1 MVRCPCA
8 IPLSAGFALS
18 TGAPNLIETCSPGA
32 GTAEFFAAAEVFTAA
47 MGAAGKVVLLFVIAD
62 VAVGT
67 GRVLGIDMMTA
78 SFLAL
83 AASAGAATF
92 GAGTVGATTVGA
104 GTSALGAGAAGKL
117 SAGAAGAT
125 GTVGGAVGNVG
136 SNAGVVVGATAV
148 GAGTDDGK
156 VGKVNAGVGED
167 SDFFVV
173 PSSARASE
181 LGATTHNDQI
191 S

>member
-1 MVRCPCA
+1 M
-8 IPLSAGFALS
+8 
-18 TGAPNLIETCSPGA
+18 
-32 GTAEFFAAAEVFTAA
+32 GT
-47 MGAAGKVVLLFVIAD
+47 AGKVVLLLVIED
-62 VAVGT
+62 VAVGA

-78 SFLAL
+78 VFLPL
-83 AASAGAATF
+83 PASVGATAG
-92 GAGTVGATTVGA
+92 GAGTVGATAVGA
-104 GTSALGAGAAGKL
+104 AAVVAGRVVLGAGAAGKL
-117 SAGAAGAT
+117 RVGAAGAAGEIGVA
-125 GTVGGAVGNVG
+125 GGNAG
-136 SNAGVVVGATAV
+136 SNAGVAVGAAAV
-148 GAGTDDGK
+148 GAGTDEGK

>member
-1 MVRCPCA
+1 M
-8 IPLSAGFALS
+8 
-18 TGAPNLIETCSPGA
+18 IETCSLGA

-47 MGAAGKVVLLFVIAD
+47 MGAAAVGAPGKVVLLFVIAD
-62 VAVGT
+62 VLVGA

-92 GAGTVGATTVGA
+92 GAGTVGATAVGV

-136 SNAGVVVGATAV
+136 SNAGVAVGATAV
-148 GAGTDDGK
+148 GAGTDEGK
-156 VGKVNAGVGED
+156 VGKVKAGVGED

>member
-1 MVRCPCA
+1 M
-8 IPLSAGFALS
+8 
-18 TGAPNLIETCSPGA
+18 IETCSPGA

-104 GTSALGAGAAGKL
+104 GRVDLGAGAAGKL
-117 SAGAAGAT
+117 SVGAA
-125 GTVGGAVGNVG
+125 
-136 SNAGVVVGATAV
+136 
-148 GAGTDDGK
+148 
-156 VGKVNAGVGED
+156 
-167 SDFFVV
+167 
-173 PSSARASE
+173 
-181 LGATTHNDQI
+181 
-191 S
+191 